1 MRGQVGMD
9 RLRITPSRT
18 RRWTSRTLLALGVLA
33 LSVTPV
39 VSLGAWLVMSDPA
52 VAADVAAE
60 GDLWPIVRAIVETL
74 GDAVRD
80 LLAMF

>member
-1 MRGQVGMD
+1 MD
-9 RLRITPSRT
+9 RLRIKPSRT
-18 RRWTSRTLLALGVLA
+18 RRWTSRAMLALGVLA

-60 GDLWPIVRAIVETL
+60 GDLWPIVRAIVETI

>member
-1 MRGQVGMD
+1 MD
-9 RLRITPSRT
+9 RPRIRPSRT
-18 RRWTSRTLLALGVLA
+18 RRWTSRATLTFGVLV

-60 GDLWPIVRAIVETL
+60 GDLWPIVRAIVETI

-80 LLAMF
+80 LLAML

>member
-1 MRGQVGMD
+1 MD

-18 RRWTSRTLLALGVLA
+18 RRWTSRAFLALAALV

-39 VSLGAWLVMSDPA
+39 VSLGAWLVISDPA
-52 VAADVAAE
+52 VAADVAAD
-60 GDLWPIVRAIVETL
+60 GDLWPIVRAIAETL

-80 LLAMF
+80 LLTMF

>member
-1 MRGQVGMD
+1 MD
-9 RLRITPSRT
+9 RPRITPSRT
-18 RRWTSRTLLALGVLA
+18 RCWTSRAVLALGVLA

-39 VSLGAWLVMSDPA
+39 VSVGAWLVMSDPA

-60 GDLWPIVRAIVETL
+60 GDLWPIVRAIAETI

>member
-1 MRGQVGMD
+1 MD
-9 RLRITPSRT
+9 RIRIRPSRT
-18 RRWTSRTLLALGVLA
+18 RRWTSRAALAFGVLA
-33 LSVTPV
+33 LCVTPV
-39 VSLGAWLVMSDPA
+39 VSVGAWLVMSDPA

-60 GDLWPIVRAIVETL
+60 GDLWPIMRAIVETL

>member
-1 MRGQVGMD
+1 MD
-9 RLRITPSRT
+9 RLRIRPTRT
-18 RRWTSRTLLALGVLA
+18 RRWTSRAALTLGALV

-52 VAADVAAE
+52 VAADVVAE
-60 GDLWPIVRAIVETL
+60 GDLWPIVRAIVETI

>member
-1 MRGQVGMD
+1 MD

-18 RRWTSRTLLALGVLA
+18 RRWTSRALLAAGVLA
-33 LSVTPV
+33 LSATPV

-80 LLAMF
+80 LLTLF

>member
-1 MRGQVGMD
+1 M
-9 RLRITPSRT
+9 
-18 RRWTSRTLLALGVLA
+18 LALGVLT
-33 LSVTPV
+33 LTVTPV
-39 VSLGAWLVMSDPA
+39 VSVGAWLVMSDPA

>member
-1 MRGQVGMD
+1 MD
-9 RLRITPSRT
+9 RLRIKPSLT
-18 RRWTSRTLLALGVLA
+18 RRWTSRAILALGVLT
-33 LSVTPV
+33 LCVTPV
-39 VSLGAWLVMSDPA
+39 VSVGAWLVMSDPA

-80 LLAMF
+80 VLTMF

>member
-1 MRGQVGMD
+1 MD
-9 RLRITPSRT
+9 FIRIKPSRS
-18 RRWTSRTLLALGVLA
+18 RRYTWRVVVAIGVVALC
-33 LSVTPV
+33 VTPV
-39 VSLGAWLVMSDPA
+39 VAVGAWLVMTDPA

-60 GDLWPIVRAIVETL
+60 GELWPIVRAIVETV

>member
-1 MRGQVGMD
+1 MD
-9 RLRITPSRT
+9 RPRISPSRP
-18 RRWTSRTLLALGVLA
+18 RRWTSRAILTLGVLA
-33 LSVTPV
+33 LCVTPV
-39 VSLGAWLVMSDPA
+39 VSVGAWLVMSDPA

-80 LLAMF
+80 LLAML

>member
-1 MRGQVGMD
+1 MD
-9 RLRITPSRT
+9 RPRITPSRT
-18 RRWTSRTLLALGVLA
+18 RRWTSRAVLVLGVLA

-39 VSLGAWLVMSDPA
+39 VSVGAWLVMSDPA

-60 GDLWPIVRAIVETL
+60 GDLWPIVRAIAETI

>member
-1 MRGQVGMD
+1 MD
-9 RLRITPSRT
+9 FIRIKPSRS
-18 RRWTSRTLLALGVLA
+18 RRYTWRAVVAIGVAALC
-33 LSVTPV
+33 VTPV
-39 VSLGAWLVMSDPA
+39 VAVGAWLVMTDPA

-60 GDLWPIVRAIVETL
+60 GELWPIVRAIVETV

>member
-1 MRGQVGMD
+1 MD
-9 RLRITPSRT
+9 RPRITPSRT
-18 RRWTSRTLLALGVLA
+18 RRWTSRAVLALGVLA

-39 VSLGAWLVMSDPA
+39 VSVGAWLVMSDPA

-60 GDLWPIVRAIVETL
+60 GDLWPIVRAIAETI

>member
-1 MRGQVGMD
+1 MD
-9 RLRITPSRT
+9 RLRIKPSRT
-18 RRWTSRTLLALGVLA
+18 RRWTSRVILALGALV

-60 GDLWPIVRAIVETL
+60 GDLWPIVRAIAETL

-80 LLAMF
+80 LLTMF

>member
-1 MRGQVGMD
+1 MD
-9 RLRITPSRT
+9 RLRIRPSRT
-18 RRWTSRTLLALGVLA
+18 RRWTSRAILALGVLA
-33 LSVTPV
+33 LCVTPV
-39 VSLGAWLVMSDPA
+39 VSVGAWLVMSDPA

-60 GDLWPIVRAIVETL
+60 GDLWPIVRAIVETI

>member
-1 MRGQVGMD
+1 MD
-9 RLRITPSRT
+9 RLRIKTSLT
-18 RRWTSRTLLALGVLA
+18 RRWTSRAILALGVLT
-33 LSVTPV
+33 LCVTPV
-39 VSLGAWLVMSDPA
+39 VSVGAWLVMSDPA

-80 LLAMF
+80 VLTMF

>member
-1 MRGQVGMD
+1 MD
-9 RLRITPSRT
+9 RLRITASRT
-18 RRWTSRTLLALGVLA
+18 RRWTWRAILTLGTLV

-60 GDLWPIVRAIVETL
+60 GDLWPIVRAIVETI